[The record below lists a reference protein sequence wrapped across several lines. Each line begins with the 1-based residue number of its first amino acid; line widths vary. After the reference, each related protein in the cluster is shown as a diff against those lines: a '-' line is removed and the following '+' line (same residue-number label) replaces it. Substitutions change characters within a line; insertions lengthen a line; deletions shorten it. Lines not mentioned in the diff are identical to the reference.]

1 MTLSCKFKQNSF
13 KIDKSSQF
21 LLQIR
26 VFGALKHEL
35 LFTHATGANKN
46 PARDRDALAGSLL
59 FNFFKAYYLTCLRTF
74 LLILAGYLA

>member
-35 LFTHATGANKN
+35 
-46 PARDRDALAGSLL
+46 
-59 FNFFKAYYLTCLRTF
+59 
-74 LLILAGYLA
+74 

>member
-26 VFGALKHEL
+26 VFGVIKHEL
-35 LFTHATGANKN
+35 
-46 PARDRDALAGSLL
+46 
-59 FNFFKAYYLTCLRTF
+59 
-74 LLILAGYLA
+74 